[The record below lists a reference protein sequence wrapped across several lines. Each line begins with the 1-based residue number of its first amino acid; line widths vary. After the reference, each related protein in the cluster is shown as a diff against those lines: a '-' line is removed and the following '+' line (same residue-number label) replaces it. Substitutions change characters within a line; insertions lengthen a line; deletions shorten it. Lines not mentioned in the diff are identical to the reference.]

1 MVYYRLLVNTTIYVC
16 VAQLDRALGY
26 GPRCRGFESS
36 HARGESRSLYDF
48 AIFLHNGIYDLQGE
62 GAMEKLTTEGMM
74 LYVVESIESS
84 NKPIL
89 EKIDRLEKELTELRT
104 IAQKNQGLLEEM
116 YQGLNMLMSKNS

>member
-1 MVYYRLLVNTTIYVC
+1 
-16 VAQLDRALGY
+16 
-26 GPRCRGFESS
+26 
-36 HARGESRSLYDF
+36 
-48 AIFLHNGIYDLQGE
+48 
-62 GAMEKLTTEGMM
+62 MENLTTEGMM

-89 EKIDRLEKELTELRT
+89 EKIERLEKELTELRT